1 MTSILQNEKW
11 RILSNYLRLF
21 AGLVIGLTVTR
32 LLIGISETIYGI
44 YITITV
50 GFGISVIITE
60 LLRMGLVPV
69 LGVEV
74 QDGRVVNRGKFRE
87 VLSAAL
93 AISAGF
99 ALAGALIM
107 LLLGLWFLPQADD
120 PEIAYAAKVF
130 LGLRIATMLVV
141 VGLTPFTSV
150 LLVTGRQPRYNF
162 FLFLERLSELVAVVL
177 SLWVFTGLPSGEA
190 DKLVQIGTGTSV
202 FVILTYT
209 VCAWGVLRLG
219 RDFRPKWGWPEYN
232 TLRQIMGRI
241 GWSSLQTLSMNLY
254 VRFDI
259 LLVAAV
265 FGPAGAL
272 AFGVATRLMGFIRQA
287 TVGLV
292 NGLDSIFANLAGI
305 EKRRGQ
311 HSGDKPAIHARL
323 VEMST
328 SLQAALVFQGIVFI
342 LLLRND
348 LVTLWIGDVLDPAQA
363 AGKVAQISD
372 LSALM
377 VLGIGLRSL
386 NLGWMSAMT
395 GKGLAHR
402 FTPWL
407 VPAAIA
413 NPVIL
418 VGWYLMAPESFSV
431 ISVGWVFVG
440 MQVITHVILLP
451 PIAAR
456 VLQIPLH
463 RLLRPMAIPLVIA
476 LVSGGAG
483 LAITRAFETNSILM
497 RDGSVAVVVLLGLAS
512 GLIYTWRRI
521 HVSEQT

>member
-1 MTSILQNEKW
+1 MTSILRNEKW
-11 RILSNYLRLF
+11 RILSNYLRLI

-74 QDGRVVNRGKFRE
+74 HDGRVVNRKKFLE
-87 VLSAAL
+87 VLTAAL
-93 AISAGF
+93 MISAGF
-99 ALAGALIM
+99 ALAGALFM
-107 LLLGLWFLPQADD
+107 LLLGLWVLPQADD
-120 PEIAYAAKVF
+120 PAIAYAAKVF
-130 LGLRIATMLVV
+130 LGLRIATMFVV
-141 VGLTPFTSV
+141 VVLTPFTSV

-162 FLFLERLSELVAVVL
+162 FLFLERFSELVAVVL

-190 DKLVQIGTGTSV
+190 DKLIQIGAGTSI
-202 FVILTYT
+202 FVVLTYA
-209 VCAWGVLRLG
+209 VCAWSVLRLG
-219 RDFRPKWGWPEYN
+219 SDFRPMWRRPERK
-232 TLRQIMGRI
+232 TFLQIMGRI

-272 AFGVATRLMGFIRQA
+272 AFGVATRLMGFVRQA

-305 EKRRGQ
+305 EKRKGL
-311 HSGDKPAIHARL
+311 HNTDEPVVHARL

-328 SLQAALVFQGIVFI
+328 SLQAALVFQGIVLI
-342 LLLRND
+342 LLLRDD
-348 LVTLWIGDVLDPAQA
+348 LVALWIGDVLEPKQA
-363 AGKVAQISD
+363 AWKVAQISD

-377 VLGIGLRSL
+377 ALGIGLRSL

-395 GKGLAHR
+395 GKGLAQGFAEMWITDNPR
-402 FTPWL
+402 YGSWNL
-407 VPAAIA
+407 VAVMGAAMQDRYLIA
-413 NPVIL
+413 
-418 VGWYLMAPESFSV
+418 
-431 ISVGWVFVG
+431 
-440 MQVITHVILLP
+440 
-451 PIAAR
+451 
-456 VLQIPLH
+456 
-463 RLLRPMAIPLVIA
+463 
-476 LVSGGAG
+476 
-483 LAITRAFETNSILM
+483 M
-497 RDGSVAVVVLLGLAS
+497 RDQAVHQIRPGRSRAADHQCFQDVVS
-512 GLIYTWRRI
+512 P
-521 HVSEQT
+521 